1 MTTTTPEKKLR
12 REVLDAVAK
21 YYKATAVKKDF
32 KPGDRIPYGGRIYD
46 GREMESLAGACLDFW
61 LTAGPYAAKFEA
73 ELAKYIG
80 VKYCSLVNSGSSAN
94 LVAFAALTSPK
105 LGKRAIKRGDEVI
118 TTASCFP
125 TTLAPIIQCGAV
137 PVFVDVEPGTYNAS
151 FKAVESALT
160 KKTKAVF
167 LAHTLGNPFDAYRL
181 RRFCDQKGLW
191 LIEDNCDSLGSVIK
205 TPAGPRKTGSFGHL
219 ATASFYPAHHITTGE
234 GGAVFTSDP
243 MLKRLAD
250 SFRDWGRDCWCSG
263 GVDNTCHARFTGQF
277 GQLPKGY
284 DHKYVYSHFGYNLK
298 MTDLQAA
305 IGVAQI
311 KKLPSFV
318 KARRK
323 NFAYLSKGL
332 AGLKDKLLLPFT
344 DKANEPSWFGF
355 PITVK
360 PGAGFTR
367 NELVTHLEGLKI
379 QTRMLFAGNIILHPC
394 FDHIR
399 GDKTI
404 YRVHGSLANTDAIVT
419 DVFWLG
425 VYPGLGKKQ
434 LDFIIRAVKDFAD
447 KHK

>member
-1 MTTTTPEKKLR
+1 MTTTIPEKKLR
-12 REVLDAVAK
+12 REVLGAVAK
-21 YYKATAVKKDF
+21 YYKATAVKKAF

-46 GREMESLAGACLDFW
+46 GRELESLAGACLDFW

-105 LGKRAIKRGDEVI
+105 LGKRAIKRGDEVV

-151 FKAVESALT
+151 FKAVESAVT

-181 RRFCDQKGLW
+181 RQFCDKKGLW

-205 TPAGPRKTGSFGHL
+205 TPAGPRKTGSFGHM

-311 KKLPSFV
+311 KKLPAFV

-323 NFAYLSKGL
+323 NFDYLSKGL
-332 AGLKDKLLLPFT
+332 AGLKGKLLLPFT

-355 PITVK
+355 PIAVL

-399 GDKTI
+399 GDKTV
-404 YRVHGSLANTDAIVT
+404 YRVHGGLANTDAIVA

-447 KHK
+447 QHK